1 MIFNPIIVGGS
12 GSGGTDPEETPNLYI
27 ELSARIMAATRYIKM
42 KKPNGNTQSLGLG
55 SAIDTR
61 VTYHLF
67 VYQYG
72 TYQFEQDNGKE
83 EGINTGSVT
92 FTKGGPT
99 KKSVRL

>member
-1 MIFNPIIVGGS
+1 MIFNPIIVGSS
-12 GSGGTDPEETPNLYI
+12 GSGGTEQQETADLYI
-27 ELSARIMAATRYIKM
+27 ELSAYMMAATRYIEM
-42 KKPNGNTQSLGLG
+42 KKPNGKVQRLHLG
-55 SAIDTR
+55 SAVDTR

-83 EGINTGSVT
+83 EGINTGSIS

-99 KKSVRL
+99 TQTLML

>member
-1 MIFNPIIVGGS
+1 MICNPVIMGGS
-12 GSGGTDPEETPNLYI
+12 SAEPEETPDLYI
-27 ELSARIMAATRYIKM
+27 ELSARIMAATHYIKM
-42 KKPNGNTQSLGLG
+42 KKPNGNTQSLELG
-55 SAIDTR
+55 SAVDTR

-99 KKSVRL
+99 TQSVRL

>member
-1 MIFNPIIVGGS
+1 MIFNPIIVGS
-12 GSGGTDPEETPNLYI
+12 SGGGGTEQQETADLYI
-27 ELSARIMAATRYIKM
+27 ELSARIIAGTNYIKM
-42 KKPNGNTQSLGLG
+42 KKPNGNTQSLALG
-55 SAIDTR
+55 SAVDTR

-99 KKSVRL
+99 TQRLRL